1 MTAIINGSSPS
12 VTFSDGTTQSTAF
25 GGSALAASPYTT
37 SLGAS
42 TLVNNTG
49 TSNTAIGNSALA
61 NNTSGSNNTAVG
73 YQAMYSNTSAPFSA
87 VVGTQAAYSMYANTS
102 GYVSALGYQAG
113 YSYNGADTFGSI
125 FVGYKCG
132 YATTTATNNSFL
144 GASAGVANTTGSSNC
159 FVGAASGSLVTTGS
173 KNTIIGGY
181 TGNNGG
187 LDIRTASNYIVL
199 SDGDGNPRAYWDNA
213 GKYVQNTNTNFYQIA
228 LFNNTNNISGNGTIQ
243 SSLGSNNSNTNSYH
257 FIGNTNGT
265 DRVYLYGNGN
275 IVNAN
280 NSYGTL
286 SDVKLKEN
294 IVDATPKLDKI
305 LQLQVRNFNLKSE
318 PDLKQIG
325 FIAQEFE
332 KVFPSMVDETQD
344 RAENGS
350 MLDTYTKS
358 IKTSV
363 LVPILVKAIQEL
375 KAEVDSLKAQL
386 GK

>member
-1 MTAIINGSSPS
+1 
-12 VTFSDGTTQSTAF
+12 
-25 GGSALAASPYTT
+25 
-37 SLGAS
+37 LGAS

-61 NNTSGSNNTAVG
+61 NNTTASNNTAVG
-73 YQAMYSNTSAPFSA
+73 YQAGYTNST
-87 VVGTQAAYSMYANTS
+87 GTYIT
-102 GYVSALGYQAG
+102 ALGYQAG
-113 YSYNGADTFGSI
+113 YSTTTNGITALGYQAGYTNSTGTYSTYVGWGAGYSATGGYNTCIGQASGYYITTGTKNSILGAYNG
-125 FVGYKCG
+125 
-132 YATTTATNNSFL
+132 NQ
-144 GASAGVANTTGSSNC
+144 
-159 FVGAASGSLVTTGS
+159 
-173 KNTIIGGY
+173 
-181 TGNNGG
+181 GG
-187 LDIRTASNYIVL
+187 LDIRTSSNNIVL